1 MVARHPVS
9 ERTLWQYQE
18 LLKNLVLKDLKLKYG
33 GSWLGFV
40 WSLLNPLILIIV
52 YSIAFKYILRIQL
65 ENFTLF
71 LITGILP
78 WIFFSTAVTASTT
91 AILSNGNLVK
101 NIHFPR
107 EILPLSTVLFNLIQF
122 LLALAI
128 FFPAAI
134 LLQAPLTWALLAYVA
149 VLVLHLAFTVGVAL
163 ALSAVTVFYQD
174 VKHLT
179 EVGLMTLFWMTPIL
193 YHLSMVPARVR
204 WLFQLNPLTV
214 YITSYQDIVYWG
226 RWPAW
231 ETWGLGLLWAGL
243 SLALGYWIFRRF
255 HPSFA
260 EEL

>member
-1 MVARHPVS
+1 MVAGGG
-9 ERTLWQYQE
+9 ERTLWQYRE

-40 WSLLNPLILIIV
+40 WSLLNPLILIVV

-78 WIFFSTAVTASTT
+78 WIFFSTAVMASTT

-101 NIHFPR
+101 KIHFPR

-122 LLALAI
+122 LFALI
-128 FFPAAI
+128 VFFPALI
-134 LLQAPLTWALLAYVA
+134 FLGAPLRGAVAAYP
-149 VLVLHLAFTVGVAL
+149 LVLLLHFAFTVGIAL
-163 ALSAVTVFYQD
+163 LLSAVTVFYQD
-174 VKHLT
+174 VRHLT
-179 EVGLMTLFWMTPIL
+179 EVGLLALFWVTPII
-193 YHLSMVPARVR
+193 YHLSMVPERVR
-204 WLFQLNPLTV
+204 WLFQLNPLTA
-214 YITSYQDIVYWG
+214 YISAYQDVIYWG
-226 RWPAW
+226 RWPAG
-231 ETWGLGLLWAGL
+231 ETWGLALLWAGL
-243 SLALGYWIFRRF
+243 SLALGSWVFRRY